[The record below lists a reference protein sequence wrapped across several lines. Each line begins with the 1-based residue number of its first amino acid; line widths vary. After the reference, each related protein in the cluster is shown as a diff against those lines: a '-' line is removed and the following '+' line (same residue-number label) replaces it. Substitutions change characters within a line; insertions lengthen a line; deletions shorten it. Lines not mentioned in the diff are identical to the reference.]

1 MQEAKSDTDPRR
13 GWFKLLIP
21 DILEV
26 FGGLFWSEK
35 LRVEPLPFIYGRL
48 DPEQVSFDCALS
60 VPFLAIDRVVLVQVD
75 ERPESQ
81 QPVVEG
87 EIGFQLQ
94 LLPLKILAL
103 DQEGRCYIPADIVT
117 CIIPVDITHHM
128 AQALVQI
135 TSESNL
141 IIPGTPAI
149 SGDPADSGRILDMT
163 GHVLKIPSK
172 ETPGNGTS

>member
-1 MQEAKSDTDPRR
+1 MQEVKSDTDPCR

-26 FGGLFWSEK
+26 FGGLFWSEE
-35 LRVEPLPFIYGRL
+35 LMINPLPFIYGRL

-75 ERPESQ
+75 KRPEFQ
-81 QPVVEG
+81 QPVVDG

-103 DQEGRCYIPADIVT
+103 DQEGRCYMPADVVT
-117 CIIPVDITHHM
+117 CIIPIDITHHM
-128 AQALVQI
+128 VQALVQI
-135 TSESNL
+135 TSESDL
-141 IIPGTPAI
+141 IIPGTPDI
-149 SGDPADSGRILDMT
+149 SGVPTGSGQILDMT

-172 ETPGNGTS
+172 ETT